1 MANHVIYEHHRDA
14 EFRAFRSPTG
24 MAGQWALEQANKVAM
39 HARALAPA
47 PGRSEYATGRTV
59 NSIRAGAPT
68 IGRSGPEVTVGAH
81 TGYAVF
87 LHEGTLPHKIK
98 ARPTNL
104 GNKMVFF
111 WRKVGRLVFPKE
123 VNHPGTAANPFLV
136 KALQAV
142 FGGFGR

>member
-1 MANHVIYEHHRDA
+1 MSNHVIYEHHRDA

-47 PGRSEYATGRTV
+47 PGRSKYATGETV
-59 NSIRAGAPT
+59 NSIRADAPT

-81 TGYAVF
+81 TDYAVF
-87 LHEGTLPHKIK
+87 LHKGTLPHKIK
-98 ARPTNL
+98 TRLTNL
-104 GNKMVFF
+104 GKEMVFF
-111 WRKVGRLVFPKE
+111 SLKLGMVVSPAE
-123 VNHPGTAANPFLV
+123 VDHPGTAANPFLV